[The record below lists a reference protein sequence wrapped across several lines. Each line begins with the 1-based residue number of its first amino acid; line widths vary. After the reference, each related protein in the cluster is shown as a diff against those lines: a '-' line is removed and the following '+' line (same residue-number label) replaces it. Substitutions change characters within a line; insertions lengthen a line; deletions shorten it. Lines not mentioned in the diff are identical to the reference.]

1 MQQIVECT
9 ENKHIMN
16 IYTHT
21 LAHCAL
27 KIDETLG
34 PNTISV
40 KNIFLNID
48 NWNVKLPPVLEIE

>member
-1 MQQIVECT
+1 MYRKQTHYEYI
-9 ENKHIMN
+9 H
-16 IYTHT
+16 THT